1 MHSLFAVSN
10 MVDNPMVGGTQLA
23 INQLILSPNKSF
35 KLLMQPDGNL
45 VVYQTKDMKVMWASN
60 TMNSGAIVAKMQPDG
75 NFVLYNAGNSAKWA
89 SGTNGRPGAILNL
102 LDTGDL
108 VVYTSLSNFTVL
120 WTSTTTTTTTVSTT
134 TTTVTTTN
142 TTTTTTTSTS
152 TAPTITL
159 MMTTA
164 TTSTSR

>member
-45 VVYQTKDMKVMWASN
+45 VVYQTKDLKVMWASN
-60 TMNSGAIVAKMQPDG
+60 TMNSGAMVAKMQPDG
-75 NFVLYNAGNSAKWA
+75 NFVLYNASNSAKWA
-89 SGTNGRPGAILNL
+89 TGTNGHPGAILNL

-108 VVYTSLSNFTVL
+108 VVYTSISNLTLL
-120 WTSTTTTTTTVSTT
+120 WTSTPVTTKATTATTPTSTAATPTTTTK
-134 TTTVTTTN
+134 
-142 TTTTTTTSTS
+142 
-152 TAPTITL
+152 
-159 MMTTA
+159 MTTA
-164 TTSTSR
+164 TTSTGK